1 MDNTTSKRRR
11 PSSIVAAVLL
21 TIGTSAASLLA
32 AQPASA
38 VVICEQFGTTTAG
51 NYVIMNNRWG
61 SSSPQCINT
70 TSNGFSITQQD
81 GMGNLSGAPV
91 SYPAIYLGCHY
102 SNCSPGSPLPA
113 QISTMGNAN
122 SSISVTYPGSGT
134 YDAAYDI
141 WLNADTNVTGVQD
154 TEIMIWLNHTGSIQP
169 IGSQTATV
177 TLAGRSWAVWTGNN
191 GQNNVVSYVANSAVS
206 SLSFNARDFILD
218 TFTRG
223 SQFGNTSWFLTSIQ
237 AGFEPWIGGVGLA
250 VNSFSATIGGGQ
262 TQPPGTPGTPS
273 ASNVSANSLTLNWG
287 ASSGTVSNYQVER
300 ATGASSTSFSQIGT
314 SGTTSFNDSGLSANT
329 TYRYRVRASN
339 SGGTSGFS
347 GIVNV
352 TTTNTGTTPPGTPG
366 TPSASNVTAS
376 SLSLSWSASSGTV
389 TSYLVERATGA
400 NSTSFSQIGTS
411 ATPSFNDSGL
421 AANTTYRYRVRA
433 SNSGGTSGF
442 SGTVNATTTGGGGGG
457 AACTTTGAVQSQW
470 NNGYVLNIT
479 VTNTGTTN
487 LNGWTSTVTL
497 PSGHA
502 HTGSWPVT
510 ATISGQTLTERNQAW
525 NGSLAPG
532 QSATWGFQASRPIGN
547 TQLPTAFTCT
557 SP

>member
-1 MDNTTSKRRR
+1 MDTTTSKRRR

-61 SSSPQCINT
+61 SNSPQCIST

-122 SSISVTYPGSGT
+122 SSITLSYPGSGT

-154 TEIMIWLNHTGSIQP
+154 TEIMIWMNRQGSIQP

-191 GQNNVVSYVANSAVS
+191 GQNNVVSYVSGS
-206 SLSFNARDFILD
+206 PLTSLSFNARDFILD
-218 TFTRG
+218 TFSRG
-223 SQFGNTSWFLTSIQ
+223 SQYGNTSWFLTSMQ

-273 ASNVSANSLTLNWG
+273 ASNVTGSSLSLNWS
-287 ASSGTVSNYQVER
+287 ASSGTVSNYLIER

-314 SGTTSFNDSGLSANT
+314 SGSTSFNDSGLAANT

-339 SGGTSGFS
+339 SAGNSGYS
-347 GIVNV
+347 NIVNV
-352 TTTNTGTTPPGTPG
+352 TTTSTGTQPPGTPG
-366 TPSASNVTAS
+366 NPTASNVTAS

-389 TSYLVERATGA
+389 TSYLIERATGA
-400 NSTSFSQIGTS
+400 TSTAFSQIGTS
-411 ATPSFNDSGL
+411 GSASFNDSGL

-433 SNSGGTSGF
+433 SNSAGTSAY
-442 SGTVNATTTGGGGGG
+442 SGIVNATTTGGGGG
-457 AACTTTGAVQSQW
+457 AACTTSGVPQSQW
-470 NNGYVLNIT
+470 NNGYVMQMT
-479 VTNTGTTN
+479 VTNTGSTT

-497 PSGHA
+497 PSGHS
-502 HTGSWPVT
+502 HTGSWPTT
-510 ATISGQTLTERNQAW
+510 ATISGQNITERNQAW
-525 NGSLAPG
+525 NGTLAPG
-532 QSATWGFQASRPIGN
+532 QTASWGFQATRPNGS
-547 TQLPTAFTCT
+547 TVLPTAFTCT